1 MWYWNLLTFHYLNN
15 SFSPTHLA
23 GKVGGDLPVLPQVVL
38 VADQDDAGAAARAV
52 VLELAAVADVLVR
65 DVGRVVACPVRYTAT

>member
-1 MWYWNLLTFHYLNN
+1 MLTFHYLNN
-15 SFSPTHLA
+15 SFSPAHLA
-23 GKVGGDLPVLPQVVL
+23 GKVRGDLPVLPQVVL

-65 DVGRVVACPVRYTAT
+65 DVGRVVATPVSYTAT